1 MKQLNIIGFLGK
13 DPESRFT
20 QQGSKV
26 TTFSI
31 ACGKDEETFWIRCTA
46 FGDVHDKI
54 ISYLKKGS
62 LIGLQG
68 DLKKPRTY
76 VDKSGVTQVSIEIII
91 TNLYFLPSK
100 SVEKTAS
107 EISVNDELPF

>member
-13 DPESRFT
+13 NPESRFT
-20 QQGSKV
+20 QQGQKV

-31 ACGKDEETFWIRCTA
+31 ACGKDEDTFWIRCTA
-46 FGDVHDKI
+46 FGDTHDKM
-54 ISYLKKGS
+54 ISFLKKGS
-62 LIGLQG
+62 LIGVQG

-76 VDKSGVTQVSIEIII
+76 ADKSGATQVSLELVI

-100 SVEKTAS
+100 SIEKTAS
-107 EISVNDELPF
+107 EISVTDELPF

>member
-1 MKQLNIIGFLGK
+1 MNQLNIIGFLGK

-20 QQGSKV
+20 QQGQKI

-31 ACGKDEETFWIRCTA
+31 ASGKDESLFWVRCTA
-46 FGDVHDKI
+46 FGDTHDKM

-62 LIGLQG
+62 LIGVQG
-68 DLKKPRTY
+68 DFKKPRTY

-100 SVEKTAS
+100 SVEKTTS
-107 EISVNDELPF
+107 EISVNNELPF